1 MSFFIVSFLLAPTE
15 AYLLWIAGNPLSLIG
30 VVNYSYKMKLDDF
43 GWKIGRFLG
52 SDVSLASS
60 VKNGPEPHNGG

>member
-1 MSFFIVSFLLAPTE
+1 MNHSLSFHCLLSLNTNGV

-30 VVNYSYKMKLDDF
+30 VVDYSYKMKLDDF

-52 SDVSLASS
+52 VQM
-60 VKNGPEPHNGG
+60 